1 MRDEVRS
8 GRTLVAAVDEGWK
21 HARQTIIVSDTVN
34 LVAAIVLYFLA
45 VGGVQGFAFT
55 LGVTT
60 VVDLAVIVLFTHPMM
75 VWILRFAFFGEGH
88 RLSGLDPEHLG
99 ARSLAAYGKGRQAAI
114 DSVVGTLARRKAE
127 ARRKADGRDGS
138 ARRAVDDRADAQ
150 DGDGADDAVA
160 FDSAIGKDGET
171 K

>member
-1 MRDEVRS
+1 MS
-8 GRTLVAAVDEGWK
+8 SSTTALTAAVALAATAASVEGL
-21 HARQTIIVSDTVN
+21 AELI
-34 LVAAIVLYFLA
+34 AATGA
-45 VGGVQGFAFT
+45 
-55 LGVTT
+55 TT
-60 VVDLAVIVLFTHPMM
+60 TPMAWGIGSVIDLAVIVLFTHPMM

-138 ARRAVDDRADAQ
+138 ARRAVDDRADAR